1 MSNLRDDWNTLKRLA
16 SISPAHLRAL
26 AFSPHAAGVN
36 GLPLQSLRWRLYLDV
51 LPIENFGEEDDE
63 CQRVWS
69 AIAEKERKNY
79 DGLRS
84 QYVIDPSTVA
94 KPEQDMDWKRMNP
107 LSLDEDSPWFQYHK
121 DQELRTTIM
130 QDVARTF
137 PEEEYFRQPHVQKTM
152 CDILFVYAKVHSSLQ
167 YRQGMHELLGPL
179 LMVVDRDAV
188 GEEQCTDNVKQR
200 FFLDNILSN
209 RFIEHDTFAM
219 FDRLMRLCLP
229 WYQSPSFTSPPLR
242 PARRK
247 QGTSKEDKQAAID
260 AMKAHTP
267 IIAQCYMMME
277 KLETVDPRLA
287 LHLQTLDIEP
297 QLFGIRWYRLLFSR
311 EFTHLE
317 DVLVLWGM
325 LFADNHGGP
334 LRLVDWIG
342 VVLLLANRRPLLLGD
357 YADNL
362 NTLLHLPPLPS
373 PTQYALEQTPPLSNS
388 PLSPNQYLAAS
399 PGASDMPVPM
409 PKIPY
414 AAMTQHGMMPIQR
427 LALQAAY
434 LRSRPSP
441 ETATLITSQYEVW
454 EEEAWDVIEETEA
467 LKQGIVDGA
476 RRLAVGTHKPETS
489 GAKQQNISSS
499 AVVGGGHSVASA
511 PIAVTWQGRK
521 MYTSNTLQHRRAN
534 GYGGTSPRSPKSSS
548 PSSPLI
554 AARMAAISEPRGN
567 DLQSQP
573 ESPNQIPMDVVS
585 PTESNDGR
593 TPAEAV
599 RALGSVTA
607 QVSTMA
613 AQCVDL
619 IRIQE
624 GTASKAHLDV
634 LGAALHM
641 VSQVWQDEVVRSSST
656 SLVSQ
661 QQGLRILRN
670 PSGDMS
676 SPGAQGIRS
685 RKMSE
690 ADLRVVLRDLD
701 RVYVELSNLKQ

>member
-1 MSNLRDDWNTLKRLA
+1 
-16 SISPAHLRAL
+16 
-26 AFSPHAAGVN
+26 
-36 GLPLQSLRWRLYLDV
+36 
-51 LPIENFGEEDDE
+51 
-63 CQRVWS
+63 
-69 AIAEKERKNY
+69 
-79 DGLRS
+79 
-84 QYVIDPSTVA
+84 
-94 KPEQDMDWKRMNP
+94 
-107 LSLDEDSPWFQYHK
+107 
-121 DQELRTTIM
+121 M

-137 PEEEYFRQPHVQKTM
+137 PEEDYFRQPCVQKIM

-179 LMVVDRDAV
+179 LMVVDGDSVDANKDCV
-188 GEEQCTDNVKQR
+188 LGGILDKR
-200 FFLDNILSN
+200 FV
-209 RFIEHDTFAM
+209 EHDTFAM

-242 PARRK
+242 PTIRNGA
-247 QGTSKEDKQAAID
+247 TAEDKQAAIE

-277 KLETVDPRLA
+277 KLEAVDPRLA
-287 LHLQTLDIEP
+287 VHLQTLDIEP

-311 EFTHLE
+311 EFMHLN

-325 LFADNHGGP
+325 LFADNHGGS

-342 VVLLLANRRPLLLGD
+342 VVLLLANRRQLLLGD

-373 PTQYALEQTPPLSNS
+373 PTQDTLDQTPPLLNA
-388 PLSPNQYLAAS
+388 PLSPNQFLVAS
-399 PGASDMPVPM
+399 AGAASDMSLM
-409 PKIPY
+409 TPKIPY
-414 AAMTQHGMMPIQR
+414 SVMTQHGVLPIQR

-441 ETATLITSQYEVW
+441 ETATLVTSQYEVW
-454 EEEAWDVIEETEA
+454 EDEAWDVIEETEA
-467 LKQGIVDGA
+467 LKKDIVDGA
-476 RRLAVGTHKPETS
+476 RKLAVDSRRSESPNARHQTANT
-489 GAKQQNISSS
+489 
-499 AVVGGGHSVASA
+499 GGGGGSHSVASA

-534 GYGGTSPRSPKSSS
+534 GTWYGGASPKSS
-548 PSSPLI
+548 PSSPPM
-554 AARMAAISEPRGN
+554 AARMAGVLGEPSGAG
-567 DLQSQP
+567 LQSQI
-573 ESPNQIPMDVVS
+573 ESSNQISMDVVS

-619 IRIQE
+619 VRIQG

-641 VSQVWQDEVVRSSST
+641 ISQVWQDEVVRSSST
-656 SLVSQ
+656 SLQ
-661 QQGLRILRN
+661 QQGLRTRS
-670 PSGDMS
+670 PDTS
-676 SPGAQGIRS
+676 SPGIRS

-690 ADLRVVLRDLD
+690 ADLRVMLRDLD
-701 RVYVELSNLKQ
+701 RVYVELSSLR

>member
-1 MSNLRDDWNTLKRLA
+1 MNELHDDWNRLKQVSLMTA
-16 SISPAHLRAL
+16 GQLRAL
-26 AFSPHAAGVN
+26 AFSPQAAEPN
-36 GLPLQSLRWRLYLDV
+36 GLPLRSLQWRLYLDV
-51 LPIENFGEEDDE
+51 LPIEIFGEEDDE
-63 CQRVWS
+63 CKRIWGV
-69 AIAEKERKNY
+69 AAEKERKNY
-79 DGLRS
+79 EGLRS
-84 QYVIDPSTVA
+84 QFVVDPSLVA
-94 KPEQDMDWKRMNP
+94 DHEVDWKRMNP

-121 DQELRTTIM
+121 DQDLRTSIM

-152 CDILFVYAKVHSSLQ
+152 CDVLFVFAKVNSSLQ

-179 LMVVDRDAV
+179 LMVVERDAV
-188 GEEQCTDNVKQR
+188 AAGDVGDG
-200 FFLDNILSN
+200 FFLSDILDR
-209 RFIEHDTFAM
+209 RFVEHDTFAV
-219 FDRLMRLCLP
+219 FDKLMRMCLP
-229 WYQSPSFTSPPLR
+229 WYRSPSFASPPIR
-242 PARRK
+242 PTKRSGA
-247 QGTSKEDKQAAID
+247 SDEDKQAAIE

-267 IIAQCYMMME
+267 IIAQCYMMMD
-277 KLETVDPRLA
+277 KLEAVDPRLA
-287 LHLQTLDIEP
+287 AHLRTLDIEP

-311 EFTHLE
+311 EFSHLE

-325 LFADNHGGP
+325 LFAYNDGGP
-334 LRLVDWIG
+334 LQLVDWVG
-342 VVLLLANRRPLLLGD
+342 VVLLLANRRQLLLGD

-362 NTLLHLPPLPS
+362 NTLLHLPPLPN
-373 PTQYALEQTPPLSNS
+373 PTQYTLEQTPPLINS
-388 PLSPNQYLAAS
+388 PLSPRQFISTSPRTAS
-399 PGASDMPVPM
+399 HMSFSM

-414 AAMTQHGMMPIQR
+414 SAMTQHGLRPIQR

-441 ETATLITSQYEVW
+441 EIGTLVTSQYEVW
-454 EEEAWDVIEETEA
+454 EEEAWDVVEETES
-467 LKQGIVDGA
+467 LKQGIVDGTRKLAADA
-476 RRLAVGTHKPETS
+476 RNPES
-489 GAKQQNISSS
+489 LGAKQQQGPAN
-499 AVVGGGHSVASA
+499 AAGGGGSRSVASA

-534 GYGGTSPRSPKSSS
+534 GIGSVGGGTSPRSPNGS
-548 PSSPLI
+548 PSSPFI
-554 AARMAAISEPRGN
+554 AARMAGGLGEPTGN
-567 DLQSQP
+567 ALQSQP
-573 ESPNQIPMDVVS
+573 GSPVEIAMDIVS

-624 GTASKAHLDV
+624 GAASREHLDV

-656 SLVSQ
+656 A
-661 QQGLRILRN
+661 QQGLRIR
-670 PSGDMS
+670 SSDTS
-676 SPGAQGIRS
+676 SPGIRS

-701 RVYVELSNLKQ
+701 RVYVELSSLKQ